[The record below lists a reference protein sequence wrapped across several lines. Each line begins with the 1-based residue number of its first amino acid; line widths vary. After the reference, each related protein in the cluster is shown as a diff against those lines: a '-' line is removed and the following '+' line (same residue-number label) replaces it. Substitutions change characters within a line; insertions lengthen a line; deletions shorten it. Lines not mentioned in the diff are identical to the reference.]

1 MKEIKRKNLAE
12 LEKENQEKQ
21 KVIDQLKAEAETAN
35 FNALTALDV
44 SATLYE
50 MLIEVQGGMY

>member
-1 MKEIKRKNLAE
+1 MKEIKRKNLEE

-21 KVIDQLKAEAETAN
+21 KVIERLKLDAEQAN
-35 FNALTALDV
+35 TNALTALDV

-50 MLIEVQGGMY
+50 TLLTLQGGTK

>member
-1 MKEIKRKNLAE
+1 MKEIKRKNLEE

-21 KVIDQLKAEAETAN
+21 KVIEQLKLDAEQAN
-35 FNALTALDV
+35 TNALTALDV

-50 MLIEVQGGMY
+50 TLLTLQGGTK